1 MPSRKLSLRL
11 RPQGQAYS
19 RLSLSGVIP
28 TTPSAQDLRL
38 FCYLLS
44 LWQGSPLDVVL
55 SADARVS
62 WVTAWTDALA
72 FVREDHLRVRFVLDG
87 GRRDR

>member
-11 RPQGQAYS
+11 RPQGRAYS
-19 RLSLSGVIP
+19 RLQLSGVIP

-44 LWQGSPLDVVL
+44 LWQGSPLDVAL
-55 SADARVS
+55 SLGVSCSRKSLPSTFSPARC
-62 WVTAWTDALA
+62 AAA
-72 FVREDHLRVRFVLDG
+72 G
-87 GRRDR
+87 

>member
-11 RPQGQAYS
+11 YPQGRAYS

-38 FCYLLS
+38 FCCLLS

-55 SADARVS
+55 SAGARAS
-62 WVTAWTDALA
+62 WVTAWSDALA
-72 FVREDHLRVRFVLDG
+72 FVHEAHLRVRFVLDG
-87 GRRDR
+87 GDHDR

>member
-1 MPSRKLSLRL
+1 MSSRKLSLRL
-11 RPQGQAYS
+11 RPQGRAYS

-44 LWQGSPLDVVL
+44 LWQGSPLDVAL

-62 WVTAWTDALA
+62 WVTAWSDALA
-72 FVREDHLRVRFVLDG
+72 FVPEAHLRVRFVLDG
-87 GRRDR
+87 ASRDR